1 MRPTTQALLLF
12 IACTI
17 QACSAW
23 PFFVRDSENP
33 LWALREA
40 PSHSLDGTAFDI
52 KAPIDWDFLPDISI
66 CAMRDSLRFS
76 VRVNANHACLRC
88 LAVSISSLFFRHM
101 YFFSQVTSNKESGP
115 VYEMDDLVLVEEDGK
130 QPFEACLVKELIEME
145 DITLDSY
152 GYHKLNVV
160 LSYGVV
166 GEESATVATTFGVT
180 VIPAPLSLLPPLVTL
195 ILAGWTHNVMFSLF
209 LGITVGA
216 TFLNEYNPAAG
227 LLRTLDTYLP
237 GALGTEDHAK
247 VVLFTLFI
255 GGMVGILVRSGGAA
269 GLAEKVIV
277 HTSCKV
283 CRHVVTPH
291 VVLPLFCSLKDD
303 GICRH
308 AHEGIV
314 GHLVPG
320 DPFVL
325 RRLCEYS
332 DPRRNL

>member
-1 MRPTTQALLLF
+1 M
-12 IACTI
+12 
-17 QACSAW
+17 S
-23 PFFVRDSENP
+23 
-33 LWALREA
+33 
-40 PSHSLDGTAFDI
+40 
-52 KAPIDWDFLPDISI
+52 
-66 CAMRDSLRFS
+66 
-76 VRVNANHACLRC
+76 CLRC
-88 LAVSISSLFFRHM
+88 LAVSIYSLYCSHW

-115 VYEMDDLVLVEEDGK
+115 VFIDDVVLVEEDGN
-130 QPFEACLVKELIEME
+130 EGCIVKELIEMN
-145 DITLDSY
+145 DIKLDSY
-152 GYHKLNVV
+152 GYHKLDVV

-166 GEESATVATTFGVT
+166 GEESETVATTFGVT
-180 VIPAPLSLLPPLVTL
+180 VIPAPLSLLPPLITL

-209 LGITVGA
+209 LGIAVGA
-216 TFLNEYNPAAG
+216 TFLNDYNPAAG

-277 HTSCKV
+277 NTSYKV
-283 CRHVVTPH
+283 CRRSHPPRGAVPCFVR
-291 VVLPLFCSLKDD
+291 CQDD

-308 AHEGIV
+308 PHEGIL